1 MDTFFSILKILP
13 KDFRIKIFIIF
24 ILLVITTVF
33 EFLGI
38 SLVVPILTYIS
49 SGALD
54 ENIFFI
60 PKYLPN
66 LNKEDFLLVLLL
78 IFLFFFIIKNLFLL
92 LLYYWQNK
100 FTWLIYN
107 NLSLELL
114 NSYLKKPYKF
124 FFEKNSSVL
133 INNVIQESKNISLII
148 NKAIVILVEIS
159 ILVGVGSFLLYFNT
173 SITIFLAIVLIIFY
187 LTFNFLTRKKIYN
200 LGQVR
205 IDSSYDQ
212 LKNLQ
217 QIFSTIKEIK
227 LKSIESVFIK
237 IFKISMNDFCEA
249 AKTQGFFL
257 ELPKIFVEIVFIFC
271 ILLLTFFFKIFN
283 FENISLIS
291 ILGLFAVAAFRTIPS
306 VNRILN
312 AKQTI
317 KFLLPSLN
325 NLKDDLNNE
334 KINVQIINSATFK
347 LNEKLPFENSIDIN
361 NVSYKYPN
369 TNKDVLTNISFSI
382 KKNEYVGV
390 VGQSGSGKSTLLDLI
405 MGLIIPDKGQ
415 ILIDKVNINTNL
427 ISWQNRVGYVPQS
440 VFLIDDSIKNNITF
454 GYNSES
460 VDPKQIIDVCK
471 KAQIYDFINSLDKK
485 FETNVGEKGIKL
497 SGGQIQRLGIA
508 RALFSN
514 PDIII
519 FDEAT
524 SSLDLKTENEFL
536 EGLEL
541 LRGKVTIIF
550 VSHRKPSLKYC
561 NKIIDLDE
569 IKL

>member
-1 MDTFFSILKILP
+1 M
-13 KDFRIKIFIIF
+13 
-24 ILLVITTVF
+24 
-33 EFLGI
+33 
-38 SLVVPILTYIS
+38 
-49 SGALD
+49 
-54 ENIFFI
+54 
-60 PKYLPN
+60 
-66 LNKEDFLLVLLL
+66 
-78 IFLFFFIIKNLFLL
+78 
-92 LLYYWQNK
+92 
-100 FTWLIYN
+100 
-107 NLSLELL
+107 
-114 NSYLKKPYKF
+114 
-124 FFEKNSSVL
+124 
-133 INNVIQESKNISLII
+133 
-148 NKAIVILVEIS
+148 
-159 ILVGVGSFLLYFNT
+159 LYFNT

-205 IDSSYDQ
+205 IDSSYNQ

-227 LKSIESVFIK
+227 LKSIESIFIK
-237 IFKISMNDFCEA
+237 IFKINMNDFCEA

-334 KINVQIINSATFK
+334 KINAQIVNSATFK
-347 LNEKLPFENSIDIN
+347 LNKKLPFENSIDIN

-369 TNKDVLTNISFSI
+369 TNKDVLTNISFSV

-415 ILIDKVNINTNL
+415 ILIDKVNINNNL

-460 VDPKQIIDVCK
+460 VDPNQIIDVCK

-519 FDEAT
+519 FDEVT

>member
-1 MDTFFSILKILP
+1 M
-13 KDFRIKIFIIF
+13 
-24 ILLVITTVF
+24 
-33 EFLGI
+33 
-38 SLVVPILTYIS
+38 
-49 SGALD
+49 
-54 ENIFFI
+54 
-60 PKYLPN
+60 
-66 LNKEDFLLVLLL
+66 
-78 IFLFFFIIKNLFLL
+78 
-92 LLYYWQNK
+92 
-100 FTWLIYN
+100 
-107 NLSLELL
+107 
-114 NSYLKKPYKF
+114 
-124 FFEKNSSVL
+124 
-133 INNVIQESKNISLII
+133 
-148 NKAIVILVEIS
+148 
-159 ILVGVGSFLLYFNT
+159 
-173 SITIFLAIVLIIFY
+173 
-187 LTFNFLTRKKIYN
+187 
-200 LGQVR
+200 
-205 IDSSYDQ
+205 
-212 LKNLQ
+212 
-217 QIFSTIKEIK
+217 
-227 LKSIESVFIK
+227 
-237 IFKISMNDFCEA
+237 
-249 AKTQGFFL
+249 
-257 ELPKIFVEIVFIFC
+257 
-271 ILLLTFFFKIFN
+271 
-283 FENISLIS
+283 
-291 ILGLFAVAAFRTIPS
+291 FAVAAFRTIPS

-369 TNKDVLTNISFSI
+369 TNKDVLTNLSFSI

>member
-1 MDTFFSILKILP
+1 
-13 KDFRIKIFIIF
+13 
-24 ILLVITTVF
+24 
-33 EFLGI
+33 
-38 SLVVPILTYIS
+38 
-49 SGALD
+49 
-54 ENIFFI
+54 
-60 PKYLPN
+60 
-66 LNKEDFLLVLLL
+66 
-78 IFLFFFIIKNLFLL
+78 
-92 LLYYWQNK
+92 
-100 FTWLIYN
+100 
-107 NLSLELL
+107 
-114 NSYLKKPYKF
+114 
-124 FFEKNSSVL
+124 
-133 INNVIQESKNISLII
+133 
-148 NKAIVILVEIS
+148 
-159 ILVGVGSFLLYFNT
+159 
-173 SITIFLAIVLIIFY
+173 
-187 LTFNFLTRKKIYN
+187 
-200 LGQVR
+200 
-205 IDSSYDQ
+205 
-212 LKNLQ
+212 
-217 QIFSTIKEIK
+217 
-227 LKSIESVFIK
+227 
-237 IFKISMNDFCEA
+237 MNDFCEA

-334 KINVQIINSATFK
+334 KINAEFINSATSK
-347 LNEKLPFENSIDIN
+347 LNKKLLFENSIDIN

-382 KKNEYVGV
+382 KKNEYVGI

-405 MGLIIPDKGQ
+405 MGLIIPHKGQ

-460 VDPKQIIDVCK
+460 VDSNQLIDVCK

-550 VSHRKPSLKYC
+550 VSHRKLSLKYC

>member
-1 MDTFFSILKILP
+1 M
-13 KDFRIKIFIIF
+13 
-24 ILLVITTVF
+24 
-33 EFLGI
+33 
-38 SLVVPILTYIS
+38 
-49 SGALD
+49 
-54 ENIFFI
+54 
-60 PKYLPN
+60 
-66 LNKEDFLLVLLL
+66 
-78 IFLFFFIIKNLFLL
+78 
-92 LLYYWQNK
+92 
-100 FTWLIYN
+100 
-107 NLSLELL
+107 
-114 NSYLKKPYKF
+114 
-124 FFEKNSSVL
+124 
-133 INNVIQESKNISLII
+133 
-148 NKAIVILVEIS
+148 
-159 ILVGVGSFLLYFNT
+159 
-173 SITIFLAIVLIIFY
+173 
-187 LTFNFLTRKKIYN
+187 
-200 LGQVR
+200 
-205 IDSSYDQ
+205 
-212 LKNLQ
+212 
-217 QIFSTIKEIK
+217 
-227 LKSIESVFIK
+227 
-237 IFKISMNDFCEA
+237 
-249 AKTQGFFL
+249 
-257 ELPKIFVEIVFIFC
+257 
-271 ILLLTFFFKIFN
+271 
-283 FENISLIS
+283 
-291 ILGLFAVAAFRTIPS
+291 
-306 VNRILN
+306 
-312 AKQTI
+312 
-317 KFLLPSLN
+317 
-325 NLKDDLNNE
+325 
-334 KINVQIINSATFK
+334 
-347 LNEKLPFENSIDIN
+347 
-361 NVSYKYPN
+361 
-369 TNKDVLTNISFSI
+369 LTNISFSI